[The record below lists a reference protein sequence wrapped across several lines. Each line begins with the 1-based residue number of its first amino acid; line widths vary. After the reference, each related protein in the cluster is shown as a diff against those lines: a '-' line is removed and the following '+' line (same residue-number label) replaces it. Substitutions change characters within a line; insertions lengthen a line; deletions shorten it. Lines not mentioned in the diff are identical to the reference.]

1 MRDKATA
8 AILAILL
15 GSFGAHKFYLNSII
29 PGILY
34 ILFSWT
40 FIPMILGIIEGII
53 ILCKNDQEFDK
64 KYNEVLKDS
73 SSELESFLSK

>member
-15 GSFGAHKFYLNSII
+15 GSFGAHRFYLNSII
-29 PGILY
+29 PGVLY

-40 FIPMILGIIEGII
+40 FIPMILGIVEGII
-53 ILCKNDQEFDK
+53 ILCKKDQEFDQ
-64 KYNEVLKDS
+64 KYNVTLKDS
-73 SSELESFLSK
+73 SSELESFLCK

>member
-53 ILCKNDQEFDK
+53 ILCKDQKEFNQE
-64 KYNEVLKDS
+64 YNS
-73 SSELESFLSK
+73 NY